1 LYIYS
6 YYKNKLKVMKNKE
19 LIKGNQ
25 GLKKEEI
32 DLLREKFINEYSKN
46 KGWNSKELSTSQML
60 EIVSQK
66 EYRSPGLILG

>member
-1 LYIYS
+1 
-6 YYKNKLKVMKNKE
+6 MKNKE

-66 EYRSPGLILG
+66 EYKTPGLILG

>member
-1 LYIYS
+1 
-6 YYKNKLKVMKNKE
+6 MKNKE